1 MVASTRDKARTK
13 KVKPRDFPVR
23 ATPFCAI
30 PAKVVNEMISAGANS
45 GRQVGR
51 SLCVVRV
58 AGMNSAAWKI
68 YEEWASSLGEQ
79 DPLVEV
85 DVAPPDELRHTL
97 LCPLHHLAPA
107 MIQAFLQG
115 VPAFIANLAPIN
127 IPLQPAAIRHGNVAV
142 CAVPQVI
149 SNPGPN
155 FLIIHSLHR
164 DVYICDVVYTWRH
177 NIVIT
182 SQVFRMQHQENL

>member
-23 ATPFCAI
+23 ATSFCAI

-51 SLCVVRV
+51 SLSVVRV

-79 DPLVEV
+79 DSLVEV
-85 DVAPPDELRHTL
+85 DFAPPDELRHTL
-97 LCPLHHLAPA
+97 LCPPEGPIEGMMNEANSLLHHLAPA
-107 MIQAFLQG
+107 MIQDFLQG

-127 IPLQPAAIRHGNVAV
+127 IPLQPAAIRHGKVAV
-142 CAVPQVI
+142 CAVP
-149 SNPGPN
+149 
-155 FLIIHSLHR
+155 
-164 DVYICDVVYTWRH
+164 
-177 NIVIT
+177 
-182 SQVFRMQHQENL
+182 